1 MFFAI
6 DASSAA
12 KQKRTGADWYSYH
25 LIQALKSQTLE
36 SDDRVCLYSPSALQE
51 ELAVLPPQWETRVL
65 HWPFSTGWMQGRMS
79 WEMLRRS
86 PNILF
91 VPTQSFPRIHPHTL
105 SKQRATVTT
114 IHDIAF
120 HRFPDLYDP
129 IERKHQEKE
138 VRFAIKH
145 AEILLTPSEWTK
157 KELAD
162 AYGVPLEQMVVTPL
176 SHDVT
181 HYHPLESTV
190 VEEVLQKYRLS
201 RKNYFLSI
209 GRLERKK
216 NIPLLIR
223 AFEIFKR
230 SRGTGD
236 PFELVLIGMSG
247 FGFEEIHQAVDCSPF
262 KESIRPL
269 GWVEEVDI
277 PALMNGTFAY
287 VFPSRYEGFG
297 ISNVEAMACGI
308 PLLTSD
314 IPAHREVVRDAGLF
328 LSPDEPETWASGFQ
342 RITSDQGLIED
353 LVQKGIVRAQSF
365 SWQTTA
371 RKTWDVL
378 KGLV

>member
-1 MFFAI
+1 MRIIANRLFLAFITYLQKISLRLPLLAKEFGSE
-6 DASSAA
+6 ALWYHRFVVRRALKRSSA
-12 KQKRTGADWYSYH
+12 
-25 LIQALKSQTLE
+25 I
-36 SDDRVCLYSPSALQE
+36 
-51 ELAVLPPQWETRVL
+51 
-65 HWPFSTGWMQGRMS
+65 
-79 WEMLRRS
+79 
-86 PNILF
+86 I
-91 VPTQSFPRIHPHTL
+91 
-105 SKQRATVTT
+105 T
-114 IHDIAF
+114 I
-120 HRFPDLYDP
+120 
-129 IERKHQEKE
+129 
-138 VRFAIKH
+138 
-145 AEILLTPSEWTK
+145 SEWTK

-328 LSPDEPETWASGFQ
+328 AY
-342 RITSDQGLIED
+342 R
-353 LVQKGIVRAQSF
+353 VRRRS
-365 SWQTTA
+365 
-371 RKTWDVL
+371 R
-378 KGLV
+378 